1 MISFVPIASRSTL
14 NSFLLIRIGLLAKTM
29 QTSSI
34 ITTLSG
40 CSGIKKRRL
49 LQRRQGVPNI
59 ENGKPS
65 PYRCLLE
72 AHLTRSIQ
80 RPRGITVNPLAAIT
94 TSTPQLGMLAN
105 LPVFCIAADRE
116 GVGNMVLLSYKT
128 NEPKNSCYKSGAYMF
143 SMRQYFFEL
152 VRAELYPKINLGF
165 ENKNPDYFTDG
176 HPDIMKALIHVLIE
190 DGVDGQAHYKTCR
203 LVPSMGTRLQTWPAM
218 HSSRDF
224 ENPDPL
230 TKTKQFCRTD
240 LGIWKGK
247 NTVSG
252 LLIGAVFKEKKA
264 PQLYSLAVVGK
275 SKWYCSIETDLNKVG
290 DWKHCHKTFIEP
302 KYFIPG
308 NAGDDTG
315 LLKLVDA
322 ENRMTYGLAIE
333 SFDLTPMKDLSTFA
347 KKKRRRNR
355 RIQLEGRTFT
365 ANYDEACDIVFLL
378 ALAY

>member
-1 MISFVPIASRSTL
+1 MQRYQEKTTAPEDAGGAEHRKRKAIA
-14 NSFLLIRIGLLAKTM
+14 I
-29 QTSSI
+29 
-34 ITTLSG
+34 
-40 CSGIKKRRL
+40 
-49 LQRRQGVPNI
+49 
-59 ENGKPS
+59 
-65 PYRCLLE
+65 
-72 AHLTRSIQ
+72 
-80 RPRGITVNPLAAIT
+80 
-94 TSTPQLGMLAN
+94 
-105 LPVFCIAADRE
+105 PVFARGTFDTVHSKAPGHHRQPVSGDNHKYSPTWYACELARVCIAADRE

-290 DWKHCHKTFIEP
+290 DWKHFHKTFIEP